1 VSRVAF
7 FCTVSPDIIRPKAFR
22 RVNPK
27 GVADAL
33 KAVALISSGV
43 D

>member
-1 VSRVAF
+1 MSRVAF
-7 FCTVSPDIIRPKAFR
+7 YTVSPDIIRPKAFG
-22 RVNPK
+22 RVDPE

-33 KAVALISSGV
+33 KAVASISSGV